1 MLIDWLNS
9 ENTPKVLFQ
18 DERMAELRSDGS
30 IISQIQ
36 LGIGQLGREGSGNCL
51 LKVGR
56 CNGKGD
62 LEKLREK
69 T

>member
-9 ENTPKVLFQ
+9 ENTPKVLFH
-18 DERMAELRSDGS
+18 DEKMAKLRSDGS
-30 IISQIQ
+30 SIPQIQ
-36 LGIGQLGREGSGNCL
+36 LGTGQLGGEGSGNCL

-56 CNGKGD
+56 CNMKGD
-62 LEKLREK
+62 LVKLREK

>member
-9 ENTPKVLFQ
+9 EHTPKVLFQ

-36 LGIGQLGREGSGNCL
+36 LGIGQLGRE
-51 LKVGR
+51 
-56 CNGKGD
+56 
-62 LEKLREK
+62 
-69 T
+69 